1 MKVASSFFFTLTHP
15 CNIDMYINNIV
26 VCGLHLW
33 LYVFEVPVLG

>member
-1 MKVASSFFFTLTHP
+1 MKVASSFFLHLHIHAILT
-15 CNIDMYINNIV
+15 CTINNIV